1 MLTKLVILYKGDV
14 VMSKYEYDFRVLD
27 DLLNGLRKIFKEE
40 LGYRLNTVEVERYVS
55 SMREYIIDNGFD
67 SNWREKSDELIDY
80 YKSLKI

>member
-1 MLTKLVILYKGDV
+1 
-14 VMSKYEYDFRVLD
+14 MSKYEYDFRVLD

-55 SMREYIIDNGFD
+55 SMREYIIYNGFD

>member
-1 MLTKLVILYKGDV
+1 MLNIDYDSRIL
-14 VMSKYEYDFRVLD
+14 E

-55 SMREYIIDNGFD
+55 SMREYIIYNGFD
-67 SNWREKSDELIDY
+67 SNWREKSDELIDC

>member
-1 MLTKLVILYKGDV
+1 
-14 VMSKYEYDFRVLD
+14 MSKYEYDFRVLD

-40 LGYRLNTVEVERYVS
+40 LGYILNTVEVERYVS
-55 SMREYIIDNGFD
+55 SMREYIIENGFD

>member
-1 MLTKLVILYKGDV
+1 
-14 VMSKYEYDFRVLD
+14 MSKYEYDFRMLD

-55 SMREYIIDNGFD
+55 SMREYIIDNGLD
-67 SNWREKSDELIDY
+67 SNWREKSDELIDC

>member
-1 MLTKLVILYKGDV
+1 
-14 VMSKYEYDFRVLD
+14 MSKYEYDFRVLD

>member
-1 MLTKLVILYKGDV
+1 MLNIDYDSRIL
-14 VMSKYEYDFRVLD
+14 E

-55 SMREYIIDNGFD
+55 SMRKYIIDNGLD
-67 SNWREKSDELIDY
+67 SNWREKSDELIDS

>member
-1 MLTKLVILYKGDV
+1 
-14 VMSKYEYDFRVLD
+14 MSKYEYDFRVLD

-40 LGYRLNTVEVERYVS
+40 LGYILNTVEVERYVS

>member
-1 MLTKLVILYKGDV
+1 VLTKLVILYKGDV

>member
-1 MLTKLVILYKGDV
+1 
-14 VMSKYEYDFRVLD
+14 MSKYEYDFRVLD

-80 YKSLKI
+80 YKSLKIQIFL

>member
-1 MLTKLVILYKGDV
+1 
-14 VMSKYEYDFRVLD
+14 MSKYEYDFRMLD

>member
-1 MLTKLVILYKGDV
+1 
-14 VMSKYEYDFRVLD
+14 MSKYEYDFRVLD

-40 LGYRLNTVEVERYVS
+40 LEYRLNTVEVERYVS
-55 SMREYIIDNGFD
+55 IMREYIIDNGFD

>member
-1 MLTKLVILYKGDV
+1 
-14 VMSKYEYDFRVLD
+14 MSKYEYDFRVLD
-27 DLLNGLRKIFKEE
+27 DLLNSLRKIFKEE

>member
-1 MLTKLVILYKGDV
+1 
-14 VMSKYEYDFRVLD
+14 MSKYEYDFRVLD

-40 LGYRLNTVEVERYVS
+40 LGYRLNTVEVERYVY
-55 SMREYIIDNGFD
+55 SMREYIIENGFD